1 MLHLATSSPC
11 SRSKIYAFD
20 NKSKENQK
28 FLNNLPHL
36 QKIGTKDRPGMWPFR
51 LLKASFK
58 HLFQRLAEWNSR
70 VCGFVC
76 VCGSGKASS
85 QNPTTTK
92 CQLVGGQGAG
102 KRNGKCGAYFNQ
114 CARGKKEAK
123 LPRQQMSKVS
133 NERFLLS
140 KKGRFV
146 GRLGSGILC
155 GTRGRET
162 WFVLGYLI
170 CWFYVQISEP
180 PARSGSLLRLKML
193 SNAPPLRGGPMVV
206 VCVLLLYTHNNSSV
220 TLCFFSVN
228 IIVVRF
234 HYHT

>member
-28 FLNNLPHL
+28 FLNILPHL

-51 LLKASFK
+51 LLKASIFFK
-58 HLFQRLAEWNSR
+58 GWRSGILEFAGL
-70 VCGFVC
+70 C

-92 CQLVGGQGAG
+92 CQLVGGQGVG
-102 KRNGKCGAYFNQ
+102 KWNGECGAYFNQ

-140 KKGRFV
+140 KKGRFM
-146 GRLGSGILC
+146 GRLGSGIFC

-206 VCVLLLYTHNNSSV
+206 VCVL
-220 TLCFFSVN
+220 
-228 IIVVRF
+228 
-234 HYHT
+234 